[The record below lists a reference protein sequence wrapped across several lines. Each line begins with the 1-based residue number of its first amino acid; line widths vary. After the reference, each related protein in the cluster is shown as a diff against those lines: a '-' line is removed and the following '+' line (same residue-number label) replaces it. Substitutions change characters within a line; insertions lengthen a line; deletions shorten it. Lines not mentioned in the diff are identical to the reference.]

1 MRRVVFVTV
10 ILVGLLGAAGGC
22 ARPAPSPAAP
32 GTLAPT
38 TPTAP
43 PSDRAQIYAAVLLGF
58 LARHAASIGGAAPTA
73 LYVLDEAHSDAGP
86 DQAMHGEP
94 ARSPIPAEDQAAVL
108 ALMRGKS
115 GIPVSFVAPGAAPIP
130 SGDGCGRGTFGAV
143 LVTLAPV
150 PTTVAT
156 GGAPFEVGIHGTMGC
171 MTFVGVAYPM
181 TRGPDGWVAG
191 EATHF
196 AIA

>member
-22 ARPAPSPAAP
+22 ARPAPSVAAKE
-32 GTLAPT
+32 T
-38 TPTAP
+38 TTASTPP

-58 LARHAASIGGAAPTA
+58 LARHAASIGGAPPTA
-73 LYVLDEAHSDAGP
+73 LFVLDEAHSDAGP

-94 ARSPIPAEDQAAVL
+94 ARSPIPAEDQAAIL
-108 ALMRGKS
+108 ALVRDKS
-115 GIPVSFVAPGAAPIP
+115 GIPVSFAAPGAAPIP
-130 SGDGCGRGTFGAV
+130 SGDECGRGTFGAV

-150 PTTVAT
+150 PTTVAA
-156 GGAPFEVGIHGTMGC
+156 GAAPFEVGIHGTMGC